1 MNARFVLTGLL
12 TSALNL
18 LLHAG
23 LFVGF
28 LKDFFEA
35 HPAGSPEFLRQLNR
49 GLDELVPWALV
60 ASALAL
66 GFFITVVVRWSGA
79 KGAVSGLK
87 SGAVMGLLY
96 WAGINFGLY
105 ASSHNFSLP
114 STLADLVCSALCMTL
129 SAGFAAWMLNRSSTH
144 RTVDEMDDV
153 RAPAL
158 GQR

>member
-1 MNARFVLTGLL
+1 MNARFILTGLL

-18 LLHAG
+18 LLHVA
-23 LFVGF
+23 LFVVF
-28 LKDFFEA
+28 LKDFFAA

-49 GLDELVPWALV
+49 GMGELVPWALA

-66 GFFITVVVRWSGA
+66 GFFITIVVRWSGA

-87 SGAVMGLLY
+87 VGAIMGSLY

-114 STLADLVCSALCMTL
+114 STFADLVCSALCMAL
-129 SAGFAAWMLNRSSTH
+129 SAGFAAWMLNRRGAH
-144 RTVDEMDDV
+144 RAAVEMGDV
-153 RAPAL
+153 RAPVF